1 MESGFVNYFILLKKG
16 ASRQQA
22 EQMMTELS
30 RSAAPSNASD
40 NVVLQP
46 FANLH
51 LAPGFNYPFQTYGSL
66 GLVTMLL
73 SIALLILLIAW
84 VNYINL
90 STVQALKRA
99 REAGVRKVLGA
110 SKGQIALQFLR
121 ETFIITLIALA
132 FAVLLTQLF
141 QPLFNS
147 FTGKKLSLA
156 SLNAGWFWLGAMALI
171 LAGTLMSGGY
181 VSFVLSSFKPV
192 NILKGQSQGMVK
204 GNLLRKGMVVFQFVV
219 SIVFIV
225 ATIVLFKQLS
235 FMKTGSLG
243 FSMDQL
249 VVISG
254 PTVSSDDQANRN
266 KTFKTQLAALP
277 FVEKV
282 SGSNNIP
289 GRGYNFQANGITRP
303 NPMPGDEQ
311 KSYNMFIADQQFFSV
326 YSIPF
331 VAGRSFTEAEADA
344 SWNNDQ
350 KVILNEKAARELG
363 FSPVTSAVGQKVLWG
378 KPFEVIGVVKDYH
391 HLSKHKPIEPVI
403 YLGSVSYS
411 NFTVKTSTANLQ
423 SKLDKFQQMYKAIF
437 PGNPWEYFFADEA
450 YEQQYRAE
458 QDLGKIFIA
467 AALVA
472 IFIACLGLFG
482 LAAFAAQQRVKEI
495 GVRKVL
501 GASVTNITA
510 MLSGDFVKL
519 VLVAIVIATPLAWWG
534 MHRWL
539 QDFAYRTDV
548 AWWIFVVA
556 GLAAIFIALSTV
568 SLQAIRAAK
577 QNPVKALR
585 SE

>member
-1 MESGFVNYFILLKKG
+1 
-16 ASRQQA
+16 
-22 EQMMTELS
+22 
-30 RSAAPSNASD
+30 
-40 NVVLQP
+40 
-46 FANLH
+46 
-51 LAPGFNYPFQTYGSL
+51 
-66 GLVTMLL
+66 
-73 SIALLILLIAW
+73 
-84 VNYINL
+84 
-90 STVQALKRA
+90 
-99 REAGVRKVLGA
+99 VLGA

-121 ETFIITLIALA
+121 ETFIITLIALGLA
-132 FAVLLTQLF
+132 LLLTQLL

-171 LAGTLMSGGY
+171 LAGTLLSGGY

-192 NILKGQSQGMVK
+192 NILKGQSQGPVK

-249 VVISG
+249 LVISG

-266 KTFKTQLAALP
+266 KTFKAQLAALP

-289 GRGYNFQANGITRP
+289 GRGYNFQSNGITRP

-331 VAGRSFTEAEADA
+331 VAGRPFTEAEADA

-350 KVILNEKAARELG
+350 KIILNEKAARELG
-363 FSPVTSAVGQKVLWG
+363 FSPVTSAVGQQVLWG
-378 KPFEVIGVVKDYH
+378 KPYEVIGVVKDYH

-423 SKLDKFQQMYKAIF
+423 SKLDKFQQMYKQIF
-437 PGNPWEYFFADEA
+437 TGNPWEYFFADEA

-501 GASVTNITA
+501 GASVTNITT

-556 GLAAIFIALSTV
+556 GLAAILIALSTV
-568 SLQAIRAAK
+568 SLQAIRAAR